1 MTVSKATK
9 GMGPQGKIF
18 CMVPGIDNGYTAI
31 CPNCFVRHDVE
42 KKMIGKTRNIR
53 IEKCPKCFQ

>member
-9 GMGPQGKIF
+9 G
-18 CMVPGIDNGYTAI
+18 MVPGIDNGYTAI